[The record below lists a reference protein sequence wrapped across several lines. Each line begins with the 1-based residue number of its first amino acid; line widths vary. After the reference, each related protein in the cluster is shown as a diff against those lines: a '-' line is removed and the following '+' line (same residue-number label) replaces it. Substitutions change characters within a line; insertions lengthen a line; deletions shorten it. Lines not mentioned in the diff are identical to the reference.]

1 LYLHK
6 LQFADICIVQRQVTL
21 LWDIAACLYTTFGT
35 RRLLLMAFVLNI
47 DHIWLSVEWKDSSET

>member
-21 LWDIAACLYTTFGT
+21 LWDIAAYYFWYQKTIVNGVRF
-35 RRLLLMAFVLNI
+35 
-47 DHIWLSVEWKDSSET
+47 EY

>member
-6 LQFADICIVQRQVTL
+6 LQFADICIVQRQVTP
-21 LWDIAACLYTTFGT
+21 LWDIAACLYTTFAT

-47 DHIWLSVEWKDSSET
+47 DHIWLSVE